1 TMTSACSVTA
11 TSRTGS
17 AGGSHPH
24 VRAQRHVAAFAHQL
38 QLAILDQRVEPHP
51 AFADRGHRVHDV
63 ARDVDHGEV
72 LQPREGIGD
81 AVPPEVGGTPAV
93 VHHHDLPGTRA
104 GLLDAGFGRSAQVD
118 PQLDLAGVV
127 APPQCRLVLVAEAAA
142 EL

>member
-1 TMTSACSVTA
+1 IRIFLPTLLACSTTSTRRPRRPAVSAHISPAAPAPMTMTSACSVTA

-63 ARDVDHGEV
+63 TWDVDDGEV
-72 LQPREGIGD
+72 LQPREGTGD

-93 VHHHDLPGTRA
+93 VHHHDQ
-104 GLLDAGFGRSAQVD
+104 S
-118 PQLDLAGVV
+118 
-127 APPQCRLVLVAEAAA
+127 E
-142 EL
+142 